1 MRTLYDNRRQT
12 LVRALETNFGDRV
25 AILGGNAGMHLM
37 IRLRSELDDEEIER
51 RARASGV
58 GMVSAR
64 LYYLGEGRPSNM
76 GEFVLGYAGL
86 SERRIREGARRL
98 AKILK

>member
-1 MRTLYDNRRQT
+1 MS
-12 LVRALETNFGDRV
+12 
-25 AILGGNAGMHLM
+25 LM
-37 IRLRSELDDEEIER
+37 IRLRCKLDDEEFTR

-58 GMVSAR
+58 GLVSAR
-64 LYYLGEGRPSNM
+64 PYYLDEERPDNM